1 MYFARPTLMNISAT
15 LPDLIEQ
22 TKRDS
27 ARCLLADMALVS
39 ELVRRAL
46 SSDDRDTARHNFHQ
60 AVCAYKAV
68 LKIAERLNLRLG
80 QRAAIDSQLMALREQ
95 LLTVLPSLET
105 SH

>member
-1 MYFARPTLMNISAT
+1 MDLSAT
-15 LPDLIEQ
+15 IPALIEQ

-39 ELVRRAL
+39 QLVKRAL
-46 SSDDRDTARHNFHQ
+46 SADDRDTARQNFHQ
-60 AVCAYKAV
+60 AVCAYMAI
-68 LKIAERLNLRLG
+68 LKVAERLNLRLG

-95 LLTVLPSLET
+95 LLAVLPGLET

>member
-1 MYFARPTLMNISAT
+1 MYFARPILMDLSAT
-15 LPDLIEQ
+15 IPALIEQ

-39 ELVRRAL
+39 QLVKRAL
-46 SSDDRDTARHNFHQ
+46 SADDRDTARQNFHQ
-60 AVCAYKAV
+60 AVCAYKAI
-68 LKIAERLNLRLG
+68 LKVAERLNLRLG

-95 LLTVLPSLET
+95 LLAVLPGLET